1 MGNDFINNLGLII
14 SSIVSKKLQLSHLE
28 TGILSS
34 IFSMI
39 FVNAFNYQYNL
50 HLHLY
55 LLWYI
60 LPIIPI
66 LALYY
71 HDALMYYYYKGN
83 NMVFTPKCKLT
94 ISNPS
99 IYDKF
104 IIYFIDILQIN
115 IEQLNIGN
123 VNSRANSIYDTTSD
137 EDRINCSGNI
147 PFVNKKFKFKDD
159 ELGYEGYVIWKE
171 YNEIRK
177 KSDKESTYE
186 KKIIFNYIEVDFHN
200 KENIIKFKKDVI
212 KKVNKFQSNKIIL
225 QYFKILNGS
234 KAPHSITMY
243 NGEKKNGKELK
254 EEFINSFFH
263 KERNII
269 WNNVETVI
277 RTPENITKLGQG
289 AFINYIFYGPP
300 GSGKSSLAYRLAR
313 ALECNIISVDIS
325 CIKSKLEL
333 YKIIQSPKNY
343 LNHYNSL
350 SHIYSKKYIIVLEE
364 FDESIKKLLEKE
376 NKRKF
381 MNEFMSTCFQKI
393 YVDEDNYNTE
403 NKDLTIKHD
412 KGVFKNNMNELKQD
426 VELLNDEYTLRDL
439 LDILQ
444 GSLSIDG
451 SIIIAT
457 TNNLD
462 KIKGACPELVRDG
475 RLTPVYFGYQ
485 TKDSFIELCQYYFKD
500 CEKEIIN
507 DLFKN
512 VDELSVPTSTV
523 LKLLKDSEVLYKYT
537 FNQFIEKIAILQ
549 KEYKNIKN

>member
-1 MGNDFINNLGLII
+1 MGNEFINNLGLII

-34 IFSMI
+34 VFSMT
-39 FVNAFNYQYNL
+39 FLKALDFQFS
-50 HLHLY
+50 LY
-55 LLWYI
+55 LDLLWYI
-60 LPIIPI
+60 LPFIPI
-66 LALYY
+66 LALYNY
-71 HDALMYYYYKGN
+71 NTIINYYDKGKN
-83 NMVFTPKCKLT
+83 IIFNPKCKFKLT
-94 ISNPS
+94 ISSPYMYNS
-99 IYDKF
+99 F
-104 IIYFIDILQIN
+104 VIYFIDILQIN

-123 VNSRANSIYDTTSD
+123 INSRANSIFDTLSNEDMINKNGTS
-137 EDRINCSGNI
+137 
-147 PFVNKKFKFKDD
+147 PFVNKKFKFKDE
-159 ELGYEGYVIWKE
+159 ELGCEGYVIWKE

-186 KKIIFNYIEVDFHN
+186 KNIIFNYIEVEFHN
-200 KENIIKFKKDVI
+200 KENIIEFKKNVL
-212 KKVNKFQSNKIIL
+212 KKVEKFQSNEIIL
-225 QYFKILNGS
+225 KYFKILNES

-243 NGEKKNGKELK
+243 DGEKKNGKELK

-269 WNNVETVI
+269 WNNVETII
-277 RTPENITKLGQG
+277 RTPEKITKLGQG

-343 LNHYNSL
+343 LDSCNSL
-350 SHIYSKKYIIVLEE
+350 SYKTSPKYIIVLEE

-376 NKRKF
+376 NKREFMNKF
-381 MNEFMSTCFQKI
+381 MSNCIQKV
-393 YVDEDNYNTE
+393 YFDEDNYNIE
-403 NKDLTIKHD
+403 DKDSTIKNG
-412 KGVFKNNMNELKQD
+412 KNIVKNNMKELKQD
-426 VELLNDEYTLRDL
+426 TDLLNEEYTLRDL

-444 GSLSIDG
+444 GSLSVDG

-457 TNNLD
+457 TNNLN
-462 KIKGACPELVRDG
+462 KIQSACPELIRDG

-485 TKDSFIELCQYYFKD
+485 TKESFIELCQYYFKD
-500 CEKEIIN
+500 YEREIIN

-512 VDELSVPTSTV
+512 VDELSVPTSTI
-523 LKLLKDSEVLYKYT
+523 LKILKDSEVLYKYT
-537 FNQFIEKIAILQ
+537 FNQFMEKVAILQ
-549 KEYKNIKN
+549 KEYKNIKQ